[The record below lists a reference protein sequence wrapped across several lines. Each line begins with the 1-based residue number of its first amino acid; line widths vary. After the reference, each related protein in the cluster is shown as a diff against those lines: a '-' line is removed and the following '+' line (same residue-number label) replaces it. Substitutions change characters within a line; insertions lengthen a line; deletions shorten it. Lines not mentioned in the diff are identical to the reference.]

1 MLPVLGLR
9 DGPGP
14 GDAFGGEGA
23 FHLGEQRQEQERD
36 AAHAL
41 VGGID
46 RQRVGQLSGRGRSGV
61 TGPTATFPKC
71 AANPGA
77 RSAHTV

>member
-1 MLPVLGLR
+1 MPSSAVLIGSGSASYR
-9 DGPGP
+9 
-14 GDAFGGEGA
+14 
-23 FHLGEQRQEQERD
+23 
-36 AAHAL
+36 
-41 VGGID
+41 
-46 RQRVGQLSGRGRSGV
+46 GRGRSGV